1 MEHHIGRLHA
11 SELQPLKRKHICNE
25 CDEKFAA
32 ESLLRVHK
40 ERPDAYSCDECD
52 LKFTHE
58 FFWRNHKG
66 MPHVYPCD
74 ECDLKFVHRSN
85 LRHHKGRSHA
95 SRLNPAV
102 AKSVDNKFD

>member
-1 MEHHIGRLHA
+1 MRIHKGRPHAYPCDECDLKFTKTHILEHHIGRLHA
-11 SELQPLKRKHICNE
+11 SELQPLKRKHTCDE

-40 ERPDAYSCDECD
+40 ERPDAY
-52 LKFTHE
+52 
-58 FFWRNHKG
+58 
-66 MPHVYPCD
+66 PCD

-85 LRHHKGRSHA
+85 LRHHKGRPHA